1 MSRLFDLSGKV
12 ALVTGSSRGIGRAI
26 VEEYARAGAKV
37 VISSRKLEACE
48 KVRDLLLA
56 EGHDAIAMAAHAG
69 SKAELASLVEK
80 TISHYGRLDI
90 CVANAAVNPFYGS
103 LTDAPDE
110 AFDKTMATNVKAVW
124 WLAQLAKPH
133 LVASR
138 EGNFIVISSI
148 AAIRGLAGARRLR
161 HLEGGRDRLGAQSCG
176 GVGPLRRLRERH
188 RARPR
193 EDRLCPLL
201 VGKRDRPQETRS
213 RDAAEAPRR
222 ADRHRR
228 RRPFPG
234 LARGALCHGA
244 SARRRWG
251 RDDRWLSGMKEG
263 EAVIDR
269 MEAWVH
275 IRPFAR
281 LPHREGADCPSDG
294 ASAPGAFVPGAFVP

>member
-1 MSRLFDLSGKV
+1 
-12 ALVTGSSRGIGRAI
+12 
-26 VEEYARAGAKV
+26 
-37 VISSRKLEACE
+37 
-48 KVRDLLLA
+48 
-56 EGHDAIAMAAHAG
+56 MAAHAG

-148 AAIRGLAGARRLR
+148 AAIRGTPVLGVYGISKAAETALVRNLAVEWGP
-161 HLEGGRDRLGAQSCG
+161 S
-176 GVGPLRRLRERH
+176 GVCVNAIAPGPRK
-188 RARPR
+188 
-193 EDRLCPLL
+193 DGLCPLL
-201 VGKRDRPQETRS
+201 VGERGRPQEARS

-228 RRPFPG
+228 RRALPR
-234 LARGALCHGA
+234 LARRALCHRAG
-244 SARRRWG
+244 ARRRRG
-251 RDDRWLSGMKEG
+251 RDDRRLGGMKKG

-275 IRPFAR
+275 FRPRSPSPHPGSAGCASAELLFHEREAH
-281 LPHREGADCPSDG
+281 PHRTSSAASFRRGQRSTAISPSMSR
-294 ASAPGAFVPGAFVP
+294 AIAAAAR

>member
-148 AAIRGLAGARRLR
+148 AAIRGTPVLGVYGISKAAETALVRNLAVEWGPSGVCVNAIAPGLVTTDFARSLWENETARKKREAETPLK
-161 HLEGGRDRLGAQSCG
+161 RLGEPIDIAGVALFLASRAARFVTGQVLVADG
-176 GVGPLRRLRERH
+176 GVTIG
-188 RARPR
+188 
-193 EDRLCPLL
+193 
-201 VGKRDRPQETRS
+201 GS
-213 RDAAEAPRR
+213 AA
-222 ADRHRR
+222 
-228 RRPFPG
+228 
-234 LARGALCHGA
+234 
-244 SARRRWG
+244 
-251 RDDRWLSGMKEG
+251 
-263 EAVIDR
+263 
-269 MEAWVH
+269 
-275 IRPFAR
+275 
-281 LPHREGADCPSDG
+281 
-294 ASAPGAFVPGAFVP
+294 